1 MKSRRVCERLEVSR
15 DGWGIP
21 RFKALQV
28 IIVSGNRRKLPL
40 EQPWNGLSER
50 VTKIGV
56 LGAAAVA
63 GPITGVHGELHEVGE
78 PSDLL
83 GACGFTARQRAKL
96 VQVDGIG
103 ALRNQICVDEC
114 EVADF
119 ILGIVVDILVH
130 VPVEHFK
137 GSSVACT
144 PAPPWDFAVLDAS
157 QFVVLLPQIAFDDFD
172 RGQEPENATSPC
184 VRRALPSWAKA
195 GNPLVNSPVPM
206 APAPTTASPL
216 RKKER
221 RPVEYLDCC
230 VLCFMILSFLRLL
243 RVVSHYLLLI
253 VVESIAA
260 TSQHLE
266 MWVRWQSLNKCTK
279 HAILHLVCS
288 TLSREEC

>member
-1 MKSRRVCERLEVSR
+1 MSPSSTSRPATY
-15 DGWGIP
+15 G
-21 RFKALQV
+21 A
-28 IIVSGNRRKLPL
+28 LPL
-40 EQPWNGLSER
+40 PPGTSLSWMPPSSLYCCHR
-50 VTKIGV
+50 SLSMISI
-56 LGAAAVA
+56 AA
-63 GPITGVHGELHEVGE
+63 
-78 PSDLL
+78 
-83 GACGFTARQRAKL
+83 RN
-96 VQVDGIG
+96 
-103 ALRNQICVDEC
+103 LRM
-114 EVADF
+114 
-119 ILGIVVDILVH
+119 
-130 VPVEHFK
+130 
-137 GSSVACT
+137 
-144 PAPPWDFAVLDAS
+144 
-157 QFVVLLPQIAFDDFD
+157 
-172 RGQEPENATSPC
+172 ATSPC

-195 GNPLVNSPVPM
+195 GNPLANSPVPM